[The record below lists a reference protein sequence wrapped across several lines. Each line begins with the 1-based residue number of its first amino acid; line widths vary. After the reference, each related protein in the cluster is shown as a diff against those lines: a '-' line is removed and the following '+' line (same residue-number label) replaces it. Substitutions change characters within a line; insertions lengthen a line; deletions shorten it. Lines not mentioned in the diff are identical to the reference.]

1 MAITDWPADER
12 PRERLI
18 AGGAAS
24 LSDAELLAIFLRVGV
39 TGLSAVDLAREML
52 KQFGSLSALVAAPLT
67 EFVKIKGLGDA
78 KYAQLQATVELARR
92 ALGEQLKAA
101 PVFRTANA
109 LQDFVRLKIGSQ
121 PQEVFFVMLLG
132 ADLSLLHSV
141 ELFRGSVAQTA
152 VYPREIVKLALTHN
166 ASAVVIAHNHPMG
179 DLTPSSED
187 IRATSAIKHAL
198 ATLSIELTDHL
209 IVSPQGAVSL
219 QALGLMG

>member
-1 MAITDWPADER
+1 MAISDWPADER

-18 AGGAAS
+18 AGGAGS

-39 TGLSAVDLAREML
+39 TGFSAVDLARAML
-52 KQFGSLSALVAAPLT
+52 KQFGSLSALVAAPLD

-101 PVFRTANA
+101 PVFRSPTA
-109 LQDFVRLKIGSQ
+109 LHDYVRLQIGSQ
-121 PQEVFFVMLLG
+121 SQEVFFVMLL
-132 ADLSLLHSV
+132 ANDLSLLHAA

-152 VYPREIVKLALTHN
+152 VYPREIAKLALMHN
-166 ASAVVIAHNHPMG
+166 ASAVVIAHNHPNG

-187 IRATSAIKHAL
+187 IRCTSAIKHAL